1 MQDNTIREL
10 AVKFRNAIEKAC
22 DKGLFANDTFN
33 RFPRGC
39 CGDTSDLLAEYFC
52 ENGIKSI
59 CVNGTD
65 ACSQGHAWLV
75 IKDMRIR
82 TPVPEYF
89 EMPEELQTVLS
100 GYGSKEWCKPVNIAH
115 YSSCDLEDGL
125 IADLTAD
132 QFEESPV
139 YVGYINDFYRRF
151 EFRSAD
157 DYICLGNERMSSLY
171 QKILSCLE

>member
-22 DKGLFANDTFN
+22 DEGLFANDTFN

-52 ENGIKSI
+52 ENGIGSI
-59 CVNGTD
+59 CVTGTD
-65 ACSQGHAWLV
+65 AYGQGHAWLV

-89 EMPEELQTVLS
+89 EIPEDIKLILTR
-100 GYGSKEWCKPVNIAH
+100 YGNEKWNDSPSTAY
-115 YSSCDLEDGL
+115 YSSSDLENGL
-125 IADLTAD
+125 IVDLTAD
-132 QFEESPV
+132 QFGEAPV
-139 YVGYINDFYRRF
+139 YVGYINDFYRNF
-151 EFRSAD
+151 EFISAY
-157 DYICLGNERMSSLY
+157 DYACLGNERMSSLY
-171 QKILSCLE
+171 QKIISCL

>member
-39 CGDTSDLLAEYFC
+39 CGDTSYLLAEYFC
-52 ENGIKSI
+52 ENGIESI
-59 CVNGTD
+59 YVNGTD
-65 ACSQGHAWLV
+65 AYGQGHAWLV

-89 EMPEELQTVLS
+89 EMPEYIKIVLNRYGNEKWNDSPNTV
-100 GYGSKEWCKPVNIAH
+100 Y
-115 YSSCDLEDGL
+115 YSSSDLENGL
-125 IADLTAD
+125 IVDLTAD
-132 QFEESPV
+132 QFGEAPV
-139 YVGYINDFYRRF
+139 YVDCINDFYRKF

-171 QKILSCLE
+171 QTILSCLE